1 MNERKVRDV
10 MTEGKGNYRMF
21 VDELSTPF
29 ACCRVIKDSRGKTVD
44 LIFLEVNPAFVSM
57 TGFTQSEIIG
67 KSFIPLIHHDDLGKN
82 LEAGGDFNKLPHRAQ
97 VEQRVLTVN
106 GWRWFQWEN
115 IAIGSADGNTVEL
128 YCLGRDITELKEVRQ
143 SIAIYKQA
151 EDELQSACRRLD
163 EIIDFLPDATFVID
177 NNGIVVAWNK
187 AIEELTG
194 VSRED
199 MLGKGNYEYTL
210 TVYEERRPVL
220 IDLVL
225 MPEDEFAKHKKRYE
239 SIERKGDKLFGRI
252 YAPGA
257 YNGKGAYLWT
267 IAAKLYDAGGNIA
280 GAIETIRD
288 ITERKYYEERL
299 KHLSLHD
306 QLTGLYNRAYFES
319 ELNRLN
325 KSREYPIT
333 ILFADIDNLKLIND
347 SMGHNTGDKLLKY
360 CTAVL
365 RRSLRGSDILARIG
379 GDEFAVIL
387 PRTGKKAGEEI
398 VSRIYSQLEHY
409 NQKKRKNQPFLSI
422 SLGLATAE
430 DADENLLETVKEAD
444 DLMYRDKLHRGASAG
459 YQMIAS
465 LLATLGERDF
475 VTEGHARRLEELCLK
490 IGKKIDL
497 SRKQLLNLSLLA
509 QVHDIGKVGIPD
521 RILFREG
528 HLDESERKIMQQ
540 HCEKGYR
547 IAVSTANLPE
557 IAELILKHHEH
568 WDGSGY
574 PLGIKG
580 EEIPIEC
587 RILAIVDAYDAMTSD
602 RPYRKATS
610 SKIAVEELKKYSGTQ
625 FNPELVEIFLSI
637 ISDTKISGH
646 KISGHNENF

>member
-1 MNERKVRDV
+1 MND
-10 MTEGKGNYRMF
+10 
-21 VDELSTPF
+21 
-29 ACCRVIKDSRGKTVD
+29 
-44 LIFLEVNPAFVSM
+44 
-57 TGFTQSEIIG
+57 
-67 KSFIPLIHHDDLGKN
+67 
-82 LEAGGDFNKLPHRAQ
+82 
-97 VEQRVLTVN
+97 
-106 GWRWFQWEN
+106 
-115 IAIGSADGNTVEL
+115 
-128 YCLGRDITELKEVRQ
+128 
-143 SIAIYKQA
+143 
-151 EDELQSACRRLD
+151 RLN

-177 NNGIVVAWNK
+177 NNGIVVVWNK

-194 VSRED
+194 VSREN
-199 MLGKGNYEYTL
+199 MLGKGNYEYAL
-210 TVYEERRPVL
+210 TVYGERRPVL

-225 MPEDEFAKHKKRYE
+225 MSEAEFEKHNKKYD
-239 SIERKGDKLFGRI
+239 SIEWKGNKLVGRT

-257 YNGKGAYLWT
+257 YNGKGAYLWA
-267 IAAKLYDAGGNIA
+267 IAAKLYDAGGNID
-280 GAIETIRD
+280 GAIETFRD
-288 ITERKYYEERL
+288 ITERKCYEERL
-299 KHLSLHD
+299 QHLSLHD
-306 QLTGLYNRAYFES
+306 QLTGLYNRSYFES
-319 ELNRLN
+319 EVNRLN

-333 ILFADIDNLKLIND
+333 VLFADLDNLKLIND
-347 SMGHNTGDKLLKY
+347 SMGHHTGDKLLKY

-379 GDEFAVIL
+379 GDEFAAIL
-387 PRTGKKAGEEI
+387 PRTSKKAGEEI
-398 VSRIYSQLEHY
+398 VSRISLQLEHY

-430 DADENLLETVKEAD
+430 DAGESLLETVKEAD

-521 RILFREG
+521 RILFKEG
-528 HLDESERKIMQQ
+528 LLDESERKIMQL

-547 IAVSTANLPE
+547 IAVSSANLPE
-557 IAELILKHHEH
+557 IADLILKHHEN

-587 RILAIVDAYDAMTSD
+587 RILAIADAYDAMTSD

-610 SKIAVEELKKYSGTQ
+610 SQNAIEELKKYSGTQ
-625 FNPELVEIFLSI
+625 FNPELVETFLSI
-637 ISDTKISGH
+637 IS
-646 KISGHNENF
+646 GHNNNI

>member
-1 MNERKVRDV
+1 
-10 MTEGKGNYRMF
+10 
-21 VDELSTPF
+21 
-29 ACCRVIKDSRGKTVD
+29 
-44 LIFLEVNPAFVSM
+44 
-57 TGFTQSEIIG
+57 
-67 KSFIPLIHHDDLGKN
+67 
-82 LEAGGDFNKLPHRAQ
+82 
-97 VEQRVLTVN
+97 
-106 GWRWFQWEN
+106 
-115 IAIGSADGNTVEL
+115 
-128 YCLGRDITELKEVRQ
+128 
-143 SIAIYKQA
+143 
-151 EDELQSACRRLD
+151 
-163 EIIDFLPDATFVID
+163 
-177 NNGIVVAWNK
+177 
-187 AIEELTG
+187 
-194 VSRED
+194 
-199 MLGKGNYEYTL
+199 MLGKGNYEYAL

-225 MPEDEFAKHKKRYE
+225 MSGAEFEKHKKKYD
-239 SIERKGDKLFGRI
+239 SIEWKGNKLVGRT

-257 YNGKGAYLWT
+257 YNGKGAYLWA

-280 GAIETIRD
+280 GAIETFRD

-299 KHLSLHD
+299 QHLSLHD
-306 QLTGLYNRAYFES
+306 QLTGLYNRSYFES

-333 ILFADIDNLKLIND
+333 ILFADLDNLKLIND

-379 GDEFAVIL
+379 GDEFAAIL
-387 PRTGKKAGEEI
+387 PRTSKKAGEEI
-398 VSRIYSQLEHY
+398 VSRISLQLEHY

-430 DADENLLETVKEAD
+430 DAGESLLETVKEAD

-465 LLATLGERDF
+465 FLATLGERDF
-475 VTEGHARRLEELCLK
+475 ITEGHARRLEELCLK

-521 RILFREG
+521 RILFKEG
-528 HLDESERKIMQQ
+528 LLDESERKIMQL

-547 IAVSTANLPE
+547 IAVSSANLPE
-557 IAELILKHHEH
+557 IADLILKHHEN

-587 RILAIVDAYDAMTSD
+587 RILAIADAYDAMTSD

-610 SKIAVEELKKYSGTQ
+610 SQMAIEELKKYSGTQ

-637 ISDTKISGH
+637 IS
-646 KISGHNENF
+646 GHNNNI